1 MAKRKLGKE
10 IQRNG
15 RIHGDK
21 GITIAVAS
29 DLLKVEGIPIR
40 DAEVSYYSRE
50 FPIES
55 FSVSESASSSLSLIH
70 I

>member
-15 RIHGDK
+15 RIHGEK

-29 DLLKVEGIPIR
+29 DLLKIEGIPIR
-40 DAEVSYYSRE
+40 DAEVSY
-50 FPIES
+50 
-55 FSVSESASSSLSLIH
+55 
-70 I
+70 